1 MGTMRSPN
9 KRTLGLACAGLIA
22 CVALS
27 CARPVPRFP
36 IEPSIARD
44 TDLNP
49 VNARCH
55 KEPSKKD
62 PNHIACAPEVY
73 VSPLAWD
80 GADQMIFRPLTHAF
94 AIAPGREAANVDAFD
109 EVVDSA
115 WWNNRLGVRSMSVEE
130 LGRGACEP
138 KFILDPEKTPDGG
151 WLIDHGKTDGATPG
165 FRVSIPGKGKYI
177 FKVDEDM
184 GGDMT
189 PGEVVPHRERPTAA
203 SVVGAAAYSAVGFNT
218 SCEQV
223 IYVKRSIF
231 KLAPNLTAKNNSG
244 VERKFD
250 QGELDKILEK
260 TSKRGELL
268 RMTAS
273 AFLPGHLIGPF
284 RYNGTRA
291 DDPNDVIPHDN
302 RRELRGARL
311 LAAWLDHFDSREQ
324 NSLDSWIAT
333 GSGAPD
339 DSSPGYVR
347 HYYLDTS
354 DCLGSE
360 WDWEPIS
367 KRLGQSYVFDVGDIG
382 QDFVTLGIP
391 TRSWETIKRSPEHI
405 KFGFYNVKDFVP
417 EDWKNEYPNAA
428 FSRMTEHDGA
438 WMTRILAGFTP
449 EMVHKLA
456 VMGNFSDPNDTEYMS
471 AMMEGRLQKILERYL
486 LRLSPVTHVRIQQGN
501 ELCGVDLA
509 EKRRLRD
516 PGSFWYVVRVGEGPA
531 LPVDRKPGGDFCVA
545 IPHQAKDGGTPDDDA
560 ERYTTVTISDG
571 VASGVLVA
579 HLYDLGPTRGF
590 RLAGIERP
598 DPHR

>member
-1 MGTMRSPN
+1 MGIMDLKK
-9 KRTLGLACAGLIA
+9 KRTIRPALLALVVI
-22 CVALS
+22 S
-27 CARPVPRFP
+27 CAAPLPRFP
-36 IEPSIARD
+36 IQPSLARD
-44 TDLNP
+44 TDLQP

-55 KEPSKKD
+55 VEATKKD
-62 PNHIACAPEVY
+62 PHHVACAPEVY

-80 GADQMIFRPLTHAF
+80 GANQMVFRPLSHAF
-94 AIAPGREAANVDAFD
+94 AIAPGREAVNVNAFD

-115 WWNNRLGVRSMSVEE
+115 WFTNRVGTRPVSIEE
-130 LGRGACEP
+130 LSRGACEP
-138 KFILDPEKTPDGG
+138 KLMLDPDKTPDGG
-151 WLIDHGKTDGATPG
+151 WLIDKGKSDGATPG

-231 KLAPNLTAKNNSG
+231 KLAPGLVAKNNSG

-250 QGELDKILEK
+250 QAELDRILER
-260 TSKRGELL
+260 TSKRGEHL

-273 AFLPGHLIGPF
+273 AWLPGHLIGPF
-284 RYNGTRA
+284 QYNGTRA
-291 DDPNDVIPHDN
+291 DDPNDVIPHDD

-324 NSLDSWIAT
+324 NSLDTWIA
-333 GSGAPD
+333 SVPGAPD
-339 DSSPGYVR
+339 DSSPGFVR

-367 KRLGQSYVFDVGDIG
+367 RRLGQSYVFDWSDVG

-391 TRSWETIKRSPEHI
+391 TRPWETVERSPEHI

-417 EDWKNEYPNAA
+417 ENWKNEYPNAA

-438 WMTRILAGFTP
+438 WMTRILSHFTP
-449 EMVHKLA
+449 EMVHRLA
-456 VMGNFSDPNDTEYMS
+456 VMGNFTNPNDTEYMS
-471 AMMEGRLQKILERYL
+471 AMMEGRLEKILERYL
-486 LRLSPVTHVRIQQGN
+486 LRLSPVTNVRIEHGDA
-501 ELCGVDLA
+501 LCGEDLA
-509 EKRRLRD
+509 EARHLRD
-516 PGSFWYVVRVGEGPA
+516 GASFWYVARIAGGAA
-531 LPVDRKPGGDFCVA
+531 LPVDRKPKGAFCVA
-545 IPHQAKDGGTPDDDA
+545 LPHVANDGGPADDAA
-560 ERYTTVTISDG
+560 ERYTAVTLADG
-571 VASGVLVA
+571 VAAGVLIA
-579 HLYDLGPTRGF
+579 HLYDLGPTRGY
-590 RLAGIERP
+590 RLAGVERP
-598 DPHR
+598 DPHP